1 MGRGSTSA
9 ERASWAG
16 ESPSLAQTQL
26 TQFHFDADSYLG
38 MIRAEVPKYD
48 ELQEELSRSIAGP
61 VELVLDLGAGTGST
75 SAAVLRRFPEARVVL
90 LDENPQMLTVAA
102 NSLPLERIEHT
113 IVGDLLDALPGAV
126 FDAVVSA
133 LAIHHLD
140 ASRKQQLFSRLRAVV
155 KPGGHFVMADVVIPD
170 DPRDAVTPL
179 SPHIDLPDRVTDLL
193 AWLREANFDPSCTWA
208 WKDLAIIASV

>member
-1 MGRGSTSA
+1 
-9 ERASWAG
+9 
-16 ESPSLAQTQL
+16 
-26 TQFHFDADSYLG
+26 

-48 ELQEELSRSIAGP
+48 ELQAEVARSVAGP

-90 LDENPQMLTVAA
+90 LDESTQMLAVATS
-102 NSLPLERIEHT
+102 SLPSERIEHT
-113 IVGDLLDALPGAV
+113 IVGDLLDTLPGVV

-140 ASRKQQLFSRLRAVV
+140 ANRKQQLFSRLRGVV
-155 KPGGHFVMADVVIPD
+155 KPGGCFVMADVVIPE
-170 DPRDAVTPL
+170 DPCDAVTPL
-179 SPHIDLPDRVTDLL
+179 SPHIDRPDRVTDLL
-193 AWLREANFDPSCTWA
+193 AWLREANFDPSCIWA